1 MIAMLQKLFAY
12 KISFTMDERVK
23 VLMLK
28 LIYDEI
34 IRLNIKKETY
44 DPVQLHAYF
53 SGWEDVLK
61 CLEELRHSIKSV
73 DSTSDGDY

>member
-23 VLMLK
+23 ELMLK
-28 LIYDEI
+28 LIDDEI
-34 IRLNIKKETY
+34 IRLKIEKEKY

-61 CLEELRHSIKSV
+61 CLEELRHSIESV